1 VNNVTFL
8 PWVDPHEATRDVVAP
23 AEVAPIEV
31 ALTAGNVGEKY
42 APQREAADVEAA
54 DVAAHSPELDV
65 SELDESELD
74 EIASPDVETALL
86 RALTRRDLSEREVRS
101 WLAAREVPENDAEE
115 WVERMIRLGYV
126 DDARMATHLVDKLV
140 DRGGKGR
147 GVIVQKLT
155 ERGIDRTTASDAV
168 SHLDDDSQQQQAT
181 ELAVA
186 RVSRMGTLSDEAAR
200 RRLHGFLARRGFS
213 STVIREAVQHALGKP
228 G

>member
-1 VNNVTFL
+1 
-8 PWVDPHEATRDVVAP
+8 
-23 AEVAPIEV
+23 
-31 ALTAGNVGEKY
+31 
-42 APQREAADVEAA
+42 
-54 DVAAHSPELDV
+54 V

-186 RVSRMGTLSDEAAR
+186 RVSRMGTLTDEAAR

>member
-8 PWVDPHEATRDVVAP
+8 PWVDPHEATRDVVATVEVEP
-23 AEVAPIEV
+23 A
-31 ALTAGNVGEKY
+31 AGNVVTLAGVNRVDIDVDDVDRDDAEL
-42 APQREAADVEAA
+42 EDADA
-54 DVAAHSPELDV
+54 DRDDA
-65 SELDESELD
+65 
-74 EIASPDVETALL
+74 EISSPDVETALL
-86 RALTRRDLSEREVRS
+86 RALTRRDMSEREVRT
-101 WLAAREVPENDAEE
+101 WLAVREVPENDAEE
-115 WVERMIRLGYV
+115 WVERMHRLGYV
-126 DDARMATHLVDKLV
+126 DDARMATHLVDNLV

-155 ERGIDRTTASDAV
+155 ERGIDRATASDAV

-181 ELAVA
+181 DLAVA
-186 RVSRMGTLSDEAAR
+186 RASRMGTLTDEAAR

>member
-8 PWVDPHEATRDVVAP
+8 PWVDPHEATP
-23 AEVAPIEV
+23 GEP
-31 ALTAGNVGEKY
+31 LPTAGNVDTSHDVVFDDAEIDGGEIG
-42 APQREAADVEAA
+42 AAEIDDV
-54 DVAAHSPELDV
+54 DS
-65 SELDESELD
+65 

-86 RALTRRDLSEREVRS
+86 RALTRRDMSEREVRT
-101 WLAAREVPENDAEE
+101 WLSSRDVPENDVEE
-115 WVERMIRLGYV
+115 WVERMQRLGCV
-126 DDARMATHLVDKLV
+126 DDLRMATHLVDKLV
-140 DRGGKGR
+140 ARGGKGR

-155 ERGIDRTTASDAV
+155 ERGIDRGTASEAV

-186 RVSRMGTLSDEAAR
+186 RASRMGTLTDEAAR

-213 STVIREAVQHALGKP
+213 STVIREAVHHALRNP

>member
-8 PWVDPHEATRDVVAP
+8 PWVDPHEATRDVVATGEVEP
-23 AEVAPIEV
+23 A
-31 ALTAGNVGEKY
+31 AGNVVTLAGVDCDDAEL
-42 APQREAADVEAA
+42 EDADA
-54 DVAAHSPELDV
+54 
-65 SELDESELD
+65 

-86 RALTRRDLSEREVRS
+86 RALTRRDMSEREVRS
-101 WLAAREVPENDAEE
+101 WLAVREVPENDAEE
-115 WVERMIRLGYV
+115 WVERMHRLGYV

-140 DRGGKGR
+140 NRGGKGR

-155 ERGIDRTTASDAV
+155 ERGIDRATASDAV
-168 SHLDDDSQQQQAT
+168 SHLDDDSQQEQAT
-181 ELAVA
+181 DLAVA
-186 RVSRMGTLSDEAAR
+186 RASRMGSLTDEAAR

>member
-8 PWVDPHEATRDVVAP
+8 PWVDPHEATRDVVATGEVEP
-23 AEVAPIEV
+23 A
-31 ALTAGNVGEKY
+31 AGNVVTLAGVNRVDIDVDDVDRDDAEL
-42 APQREAADVEAA
+42 EDADA
-54 DVAAHSPELDV
+54 DRDDA
-65 SELDESELD
+65 
-74 EIASPDVETALL
+74 EISSPDVETALL
-86 RALTRRDLSEREVRS
+86 RALTRRDMSEREVRT
-101 WLAAREVPENDAEE
+101 WLAVREVPENDAEE
-115 WVERMIRLGYV
+115 WVERMHRLGYV

-155 ERGIDRTTASDAV
+155 ERGIDRATASDAV

-181 ELAVA
+181 DLAVA
-186 RVSRMGTLSDEAAR
+186 RASRMGTLTDEAAR

>member
-1 VNNVTFL
+1 
-8 PWVDPHEATRDVVAP
+8 VVATVEVEP
-23 AEVAPIEV
+23 A
-31 ALTAGNVGEKY
+31 AGNVVTLAGINVDDVDPDDVNRDDAEL
-42 APQREAADVEAA
+42 EDADA
-54 DVAAHSPELDV
+54 DRDDA
-65 SELDESELD
+65 
-74 EIASPDVETALL
+74 EISSPDVETALL
-86 RALTRRDLSEREVRS
+86 RALTRRDMSEREVRT
-101 WLAAREVPENDAEE
+101 WLAVREVPENDAEE
-115 WVERMIRLGYV
+115 WVERMHRLGYV

-155 ERGIDRTTASDAV
+155 ERGIDRATASDAV

-181 ELAVA
+181 DLAVA
-186 RVSRMGTLSDEAAR
+186 RASRMGTLTDEAAR

>member
-8 PWVDPHEATRDVVAP
+8 PWVDPHTATRDVVATVEVEP
-23 AEVAPIEV
+23 A
-31 ALTAGNVGEKY
+31 AGTVVTLAGVE
-42 APQREAADVEAA
+42 REDVDRDDADRDDA
-54 DVAAHSPELDV
+54 
-65 SELDESELD
+65 ELDETRD
-74 EIASPDVETALL
+74 EISSPDVETALL
-86 RALTRRDLSEREVRS
+86 RALTRHDMSEREVRT
-101 WLAAREVPENDAEE
+101 WLAVREVPENDAEE
-115 WVERMIRLGYV
+115 WVERMHRLGYV

-155 ERGIDRTTASDAV
+155 ERGIDRATASDAV

-181 ELAVA
+181 DLAVA
-186 RVSRMGTLSDEAAR
+186 RASRMGTLTDEAAR

>member
-1 VNNVTFL
+1 MNNVTFL
-8 PWVDPHEATRDVVAP
+8 PWVDPHTATRDVVATVEVEP
-23 AEVAPIEV
+23 A
-31 ALTAGNVGEKY
+31 AGTVVTLAGVE
-42 APQREAADVEAA
+42 REDVDRDDADRDDA
-54 DVAAHSPELDV
+54 
-65 SELDESELD
+65 ELDETRD
-74 EIASPDVETALL
+74 EISSPDVETALL
-86 RALTRRDLSEREVRS
+86 RALTRHDMSEREVRT
-101 WLAAREVPENDAEE
+101 WLAVREVPENDAEE
-115 WVERMIRLGYV
+115 WVERMHRLGYV

-155 ERGIDRTTASDAV
+155 ERGIDRATASDAV

-181 ELAVA
+181 DLAVA
-186 RVSRMGTLSDEAAR
+186 RASRMGTLTDEAAR

>member
-8 PWVDPHEATRDVVAP
+8 PWVDPHTATRDVVATVEVEP
-23 AEVAPIEV
+23 A
-31 ALTAGNVGEKY
+31 AGNVVTLAGINVDDVDPDDVNRDDAEL
-42 APQREAADVEAA
+42 EDADA
-54 DVAAHSPELDV
+54 DRDDA
-65 SELDESELD
+65 
-74 EIASPDVETALL
+74 EISSPDVETALL
-86 RALTRRDLSEREVRS
+86 RALTRRDMSEREVRT
-101 WLAAREVPENDAEE
+101 WLAVREVPENDAEE
-115 WVERMIRLGYV
+115 WVERMHRLGYV

-155 ERGIDRTTASDAV
+155 ERGIDRATASDAV

-181 ELAVA
+181 DLAVA
-186 RVSRMGTLSDEAAR
+186 RASRMGTLTDEAAR

>member
-1 VNNVTFL
+1 MNNVTFL
-8 PWVDPHEATRDVVAP
+8 PWVDPHEATRDVVATGEVEP
-23 AEVAPIEV
+23 A
-31 ALTAGNVGEKY
+31 AGNVVTLAGVNRVDIDVDDVDRDDAEL
-42 APQREAADVEAA
+42 EDADA
-54 DVAAHSPELDV
+54 DRDDA
-65 SELDESELD
+65 
-74 EIASPDVETALL
+74 EISSPDVETALL
-86 RALTRRDLSEREVRS
+86 RALTRRDMSEREVRT
-101 WLAAREVPENDAEE
+101 WLAVREVPENDAEE
-115 WVERMIRLGYV
+115 WVERMHRLGYV

-155 ERGIDRTTASDAV
+155 ERGIDRATASDAV

-181 ELAVA
+181 DLAVA
-186 RVSRMGTLSDEAAR
+186 RASRMGTLTDEAAR